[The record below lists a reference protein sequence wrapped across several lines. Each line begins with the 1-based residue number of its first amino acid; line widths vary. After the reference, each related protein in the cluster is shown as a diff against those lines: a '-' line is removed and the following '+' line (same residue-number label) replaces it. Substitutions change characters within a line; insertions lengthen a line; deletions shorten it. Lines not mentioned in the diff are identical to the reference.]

1 MTNAKYRQF
10 SFKNGK
16 IHSESHCDA
25 INLSK
30 FCLHLTTDNG
40 NDTGAQLFICDEH
53 SHGGDIE
60 KQLHKSLVRVIGETN
75 AINVTMIK
83 LRLISRHVD
92 FVAPADYHA
101 VCAVAVATIQNESWK
116 MFDVSHYQFDSS
128 VHLPDPRSN
137 GHPYHEDSL
146 AVRVFWVYDVH
157 QHPILYILA
166 QRYVLRHLEDV

>member
-1 MTNAKYRQF
+1 MISAKYCKF

-16 IHSESHCDA
+16 IHSDFHGDA

-83 LRLISRHVD
+83 LRLISRHVNL
-92 FVAPADYHA
+92 APPADHHT
-101 VCAVAVATIQNESWK
+101 VCVMAVAAIQNEPWK
-116 MFDVSHYQFDSS
+116 MLDVPHYQFDSL

-137 GHPYHEDSL
+137 GYPYHEDSL
-146 AVRVFWVYDVH
+146 AVRDLGVHDVY
-157 QHPILYILA
+157 QHSLLYILA
-166 QRYVLRHLEDV
+166 QCYVLRHLENV